1 MTNPEALEAVIL
13 YLLNYTSNI
22 TICESDSGGYNP
34 FSITEVFAKT
44 GIADFSRRYGVRVVN
59 LSFEPSRDIRFEH
72 NFRRFHVPLPT
83 LLLDETDRFV
93 SMPVPKIH
101 MNTIVSLSLK
111 NQWGVI
117 QAPALRLKLHP
128 YFKEVIYRVNKCMP
142 NAMAIV
148 DGKYGLTRSGPLRG
162 DPVELNWMILC
173 DSLCHTDLVVAEMMG
188 LDWRRIEY
196 LKYIFRKE
204 QIFSADAVEKN
215 TDLPRHGDF
224 YLRRDWT
231 DYPGLLTFK
240 SRVLAY
246 IGYESKLAKP
256 LHWLLYKFREPF
268 Y

>member
-1 MTNPEALEAVIL
+1 
-13 YLLNYTSNI
+13 
-22 TICESDSGGYNP
+22 
-34 FSITEVFAKT
+34 
-44 GIADFSRRYGVRVVN
+44 
-59 LSFEPSRDIRFEH
+59 
-72 NFRRFHVPLPT
+72 
-83 LLLDETDRFV
+83 
-93 SMPVPKIH
+93 
-101 MNTIVSLSLK
+101 
-111 NQWGVI
+111 
-117 QAPALRLKLHP
+117 
-128 YFKEVIYRVNKCMP
+128 
-142 NAMAIV
+142 
-148 DGKYGLTRSGPLRG
+148 
-162 DPVELNWMILC
+162 
-173 DSLCHTDLVVAEMMG
+173 MMG